1 MDIFREIE
9 MAARSLPAA
18 LAACVLSSACSTVPR
33 DYDVTR
39 KSTYEIVHQIRC
51 EARRAVLDSDAY
63 GHYYKTA
70 TVGYEFEFNIQEDNN
85 ATADATWTLPYS
97 LGGNLSVVAAGG
109 LNRTRFT
116 KRNFKIADTFDQL
129 RQTQDCNPP
138 NPHEDIIYPI
148 SGDIGV
154 YEVVRTFIRL
164 QQVDNPK
171 SGEVF
176 TFGDTLTFT
185 TTFSGGV
192 KPTLVISPLTDRFR
206 LAAANGDFNAR
217 RNDIHTVTLA
227 LAGTPQKDGPA
238 IGASLRAGTSSK
250 LAGVPAVV
258 PLQTNS
264 SLLSTTMIQATVN
277 PTDRALIELDRQR
290 IIALQDRAKTLLVG
304 P

>member
-1 MDIFREIE
+1 MRVY
-9 MAARSLPAA
+9 SPG
-18 LAACVLSSACSTVPR
+18 LAFTVLILLSACSTVPR

-63 GHYYKTA
+63 GVYYKTA
-70 TVGYEFEFNIQEDNN
+70 TVGYEFEFNIQEDDN
-85 ATADATWTLPYS
+85 AAADATWTLPYT
-97 LGGNLSVVAAGG
+97 LGGNLSIVANAG

-129 RQTQDCNPP
+129 RQTNDCTP
-138 NPHEDIIYPI
+138 NALHQDIIYPI

-185 TTFSGGV
+185 TTFFGGV
-192 KPTLVISPLTDRFR
+192 KPSIVISPLTDKFR
-206 LAAANGDFNAR
+206 LASVNGDFNAR
-217 RNDIHTVTLA
+217 RNDVHTVTLA
-227 LAGTPQKDGPA
+227 LAGSPQKDGAP
-238 IGASLRAGTSSK
+238 IGQSLRMATASSRLSGIAAG
-250 LAGVPAVV
+250 A

-264 SLLSTTMIQATVN
+264 SLLSTTLIQATVN

-290 IIALQDRAKTLLVG
+290 IIALQDRARTLLVG